1 MLVAR
6 DSFVWRCLYLY
17 PVQLEEKIY
26 KTRQTFEKLSESE
39 IREHCGVPAW
49 GARDLIEL
57 YDQLEGQI
65 STAVPVDTK
74 VLVFLSQLRS
84 GSFQRIV
91 GGVCGVSRSTV
102 SRIIEECAN
111 FTLNS
116 FAKTSINFPT
126 SVAGINKIK
135 QDYYEVAH
143 LPNIVGVVDADSGY
157 AAESKLLVPFRD
169 TTTVPQ
175 QQQFNRALKKT
186 RSGVER
192 TIGNWKCR
200 FRSMDKTGGYSCYR
214 PSKVCKLIVSS
225 VALHNICV
233 THQIP
238 ILEEDEYYRDFAIIP
253 NLQDHPQVPPPQ
265 GPFNSTA
272 ATTRDEIA
280 ASLQSHVVP
289 EKTGRRPNFS
299 EDELVALATA
309 VKDRDNIITGQF
321 KGAKI
326 SKTTKN
332 KAWAEV
338 TVAVNAVGG
347 KSRTLSEIQTKH
359 KNLRTSTKKIESENK
374 REILKTGGGKSTL
387 KSLSESQLIILEM
400 LPSTLLNGIPGGID
414 LHDPSFILPTVPE
427 PTSRDEDS
435 MDLLHEYE
443 THDVP
448 QSLVTQEQPTGPDLV
463 LAAAAVADGSLL
475 KGTPRFH
482 H

>member
-1 MLVAR
+1 MAVPLFIPGAIRRKV
-6 DSFVWRCLYLY
+6 
-17 PVQLEEKIY
+17 Y
-26 KTRQTFEKLSESE
+26 KTRQTFEKLNESE

-49 GARDLIEL
+49 GARELIEL

-65 STAVPVDTK
+65 STAVPVNTK

-111 FTLNS
+111 FTLNN
-116 FAKTSINFPT
+116 FATSINFPT

-143 LPNIVGVVDADSGY
+143 LPNVVGVVDADSGY

-299 EDELVALATA
+299 EDELIALATA

-321 KGAKI
+321 
-326 SKTTKN
+326 
-332 KAWAEV
+332 E
-338 TVAVNAVGG
+338 
-347 KSRTLSEIQTKH
+347 
-359 KNLRTSTKKIESENK
+359 
-374 REILKTGGGKSTL
+374 
-387 KSLSESQLIILEM
+387 
-400 LPSTLLNGIPGGID
+400 
-414 LHDPSFILPTVPE
+414 VPE

-448 QSLVTQEQPTGPDLV
+448 QSLVTQEQPTAPDLV
-463 LAAAAVADGSLL
+463 LAAAAVADASEAANLGDAAAHYSKAPPGSTINFETPKRKHRRLEVSPTEQLL
-475 KGTPRFH
+475 REQVGLMKKQVDIMSSIKELMMERNRIEQEKLELKKRKLADNLSVLMSND
-482 H
+482 